1 MLNINRLFLR
11 KKKQKQ
17 MTAQIK
23 RRLMRSPIDSV
34 LHIDQNKHGCFPQY
48 RCPQTYPQSPLGCV
62 MVSLE
67 VIFWTWTGSLH
78 FLVKRYFYLRIMLN
92 ALASLNASIMHK
104 SLTTLRF
111 AIANP
116 IVITNAQTWAR
127 YVAFLNLRKNGSGQ
141 SLFWFYF
148 TYRTQSVKR
157 LFPKSQ

>member
-11 KKKQKQ
+11 KKKNKNKWQLRLREDWCDRRSTVFSTLVIKTN
-17 MTAQIK
+17 MAAFHSTAVRK
-23 RRLMRSPIDSV
+23 PILSRHLAV
-34 LHIDQNKHGCFPQY
+34 L
-48 RCPQTYPQSPLGCV
+48 
-62 MVSLE
+62 SLE

-104 SLTTLRF
+104 SLTRLRF

-127 YVAFLNLRKNGSGQ
+127 YVAFQNLRKNGSGQ

-148 TYRTQSVKR
+148 IYRTQSVKR